1 MAPSP
6 QRAPK
11 RPRPSPS
18 SPVLWVLLAL
28 WSLAIVYGSLW
39 PWQAWRGIGAAPWAF
54 LTDPLPR
61 FWTWFDFLSNIALY
75 APLGLLLALNI
86 TYRGRSLLWLPALI
100 GGLLSLFIEAAQ
112 SYLPQRVPSLLD
124 LLANS
129 LGAGLGGLLALGLR
143 GPWQSIRRISR
154 HWWQDQ
160 AQWPAALV
168 ILWLAIRISSLL
180 SPKET
185 IAGLSHHLVTS
196 PALLQAGLGLS
207 LGSLLAESLLLSIM
221 LSQVCRLAWV
231 FWLSLAG
238 AQALLAFTA
247 VTFLHQ
253 SPSLGASGAAYLSI
267 LMGLLVITIWSFWH
281 RKLDPQLASRLG
293 FGLASIWALYSITG
307 WLFASLTAYVEQSS
321 IGPGLGPAPRPDF
334 GLSDWLLSLSLS
346 LTSWLELWR
355 NALGPG
361 WQSLLDLW
369 LGLGQSN
376 TTGFGTTPVLGRS
389 LQHFEAVVFLVQ
401 ELWRWMCLLWFSVF
415 MFSRQQ
421 TGLRAQRR
429 L

>member
-39 PWQAWRGIGAAPWAF
+39 PWQAWRGISAAPWAF

-143 GPWQSIRRISR
+143 APWQSIRRISR

-247 VTFLHQ
+247 
-253 SPSLGASGAAYLSI
+253 
-267 LMGLLVITIWSFWH
+267 
-281 RKLDPQLASRLG
+281 
-293 FGLASIWALYSITG
+293 
-307 WLFASLTAYVEQSS
+307 
-321 IGPGLGPAPRPDF
+321 
-334 GLSDWLLSLSLS
+334 
-346 LTSWLELWR
+346 
-355 NALGPG
+355 
-361 WQSLLDLW
+361 
-369 LGLGQSN
+369 
-376 TTGFGTTPVLGRS
+376 
-389 LQHFEAVVFLVQ
+389 
-401 ELWRWMCLLWFSVF
+401 
-415 MFSRQQ
+415 
-421 TGLRAQRR
+421 
-429 L
+429 